1 MQPRYGI
8 ATILWFAATVFA
20 GCAFALPKPGD
31 GALSDRASG
40 AGAGAHAQE
49 TARPQETLAMQP
61 AKVGRLKAVLHDFVR
76 YYK

>member
-8 ATILWFAATVFA
+8 ASVLCFTATLVG
-20 GCAFALPKPGD
+20 GCAFGLRKPGD
-31 GALSDRASG
+31 GAFSNRASG

-61 AKVGRLKAVLHDFVR
+61 EKVVRLKAVLHNFGR